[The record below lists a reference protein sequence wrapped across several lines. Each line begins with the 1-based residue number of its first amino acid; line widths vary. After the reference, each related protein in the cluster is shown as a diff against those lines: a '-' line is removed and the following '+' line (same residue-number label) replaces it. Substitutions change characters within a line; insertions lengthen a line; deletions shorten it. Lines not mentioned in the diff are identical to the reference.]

1 MSREAKYSCCAA
13 SCYAAGRESRPALAL
28 PRVGLRLRPGT
39 RGRGGSC
46 SAPAPWRG
54 SPQGFSL
61 LAGVVLCGCKQHLPA
76 AVTSQHFVSPS
87 VPAVGLSLLA
97 SRQHLPP
104 PMALC
109 PRVLPRQDFQGLYL
123 KPSSVRLTI
132 RGLPDG
138 PMSDQ

>member
-1 MSREAKYSCCAA
+1 MP
-13 SCYAAGRESRPALAL
+13 RPATLPAARAARRWRCHTWGRGFALAPGATVGPAPSPAQPLPHGEAL
-28 PRVGLRLRPGT
+28 PRA
-39 RGRGGSC
+39 
-46 SAPAPWRG
+46 SASWLWFFYGAAN
-54 SPQGFSL
+54 SI
-61 LAGVVLCGCKQHLPA
+61 CPA

-132 RGLPDG
+132 RGLPDS
-138 PMSDQ
+138 PVSEQ